1 MKITDFLYT
10 PDIPIIYHCIL
21 IYLSNKNFYR
31 RFSMID
37 LAIIGG
43 GPAGLSAGLY
53 ATRGGIK
60 DVVLFEKGM
69 PGGQIT
75 GSSEIENYPGVKEI
89 LSGLDFM
96 QPWQEQCF
104 RFGLKHAMVEVSQ
117 ITKEGKIFKIF
128 QNDGKIVEARSVIIA
143 TGGRPK
149 KTGIK
154 GENEFWGKGVSTC
167 ATCDG
172 FFYKNKEVAVL
183 GGGDTALEEAIYLTK
198 MCKKV
203 HLIHRRSEFRA
214 APITVEHA
222 KNNEKIEFITPAA
235 VEEIKGDS
243 SGVNAVVIKDIT
255 TGQTKQLDVPGIFI
269 FVGYEVNNNILKQND
284 GSMLC
289 ECDQYGSIVV
299 DLNMKTN
306 IEGLFGAGDIRI
318 KASKQVICAAGD
330 GATAALEAIAYLDS
344 HK

>member
-1 MKITDFLYT
+1 
-10 PDIPIIYHCIL
+10 
-21 IYLSNKNFYR
+21 
-31 RFSMID
+31 MID

-60 DVVLFEKGM
+60 NVVLFEKGM

-104 RFGLKHAMVEVSQ
+104 RFGLKHEMVEVER
-117 ITKEGKIFKIF
+117 IEKRGNHFVILR
-128 QNDGKIVEARSVIIA
+128 NDGKEDEAKSVIIT
-143 TGGRPK
+143 TGGSPK
-149 KTGIK
+149 RTGIK
-154 GENEFWGKGVSTC
+154 GESELWGKGVSTC

-203 HLIHRRSEFRA
+203 YLIHRRDGFRA
-214 APITVEHA
+214 APVTIEHA
-222 KNNEKIEFITPAA
+222 KNNEKIEFLTPYV
-235 VEEIKGDS
+235 VEEILGDAM
-243 SGVNAVVIKDIT
+243 GVVGVRIKNT
-255 TGQTKQLDVPGIFI
+255 QTNEERKLDVPGIFI
-269 FVGYEVNNNILKQND
+269 FVGYDVNNQILKQKD
-284 GSMLC
+284 GKMLC
-289 ECDQYGSIVV
+289 DTDEYGSVLV
-299 DLNMKTN
+299 DLSMRTN
-306 IEGLFGAGDIRI
+306 IPGFFAAGDIRVQ
-318 KASKQVICAAGD
+318 APKQVVCAAGD
-330 GATAALEAIAYLDS
+330 GATAALQAIAYLDS